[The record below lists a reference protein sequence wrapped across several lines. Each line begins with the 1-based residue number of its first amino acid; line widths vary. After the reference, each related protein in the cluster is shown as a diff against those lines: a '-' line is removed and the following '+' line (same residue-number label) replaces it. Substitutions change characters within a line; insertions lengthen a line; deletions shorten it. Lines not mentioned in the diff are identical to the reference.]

1 MELRFAVVEDRLPD
15 AQRLESLLR
24 LAFGG
29 GQPLVCDHYESGDAF
44 LTAFPSKNYQV
55 VFLDICMEGTN
66 GIETARILRRA
77 DPDLLLVFVTSSPEY
92 VWDAFPVHP
101 FDYLLKPYRE
111 EKLFQLADELR
122 RVLFRAE
129 PELEVRIARQQVHL
143 PLRKIQYAMAQNH
156 YVRIVSDD
164 GECRTVSTFSQ
175 VEQLLRAQE
184 NFLVCNRGVI
194 LNMDKVLRLD
204 CDCFEMLDGTCLP
217 VRQKDKNTLFRPV
230 HTISV
235 PPYAAGAL
243 TPRGGPTLDFS
254 LFGRYFLDLAVF
266 YPGAFLC
273 LAPLWEHVKAPRRT
287 AVLAATLVTVICLA
301 AAALCAIFELDSNIL
316 LLPTLL
322 AAFWLLR
329 WRVGPEVSVSQTAFL
344 FAVSGVMTAV
354 CTLLS
359 TVLNARAEVG
369 NDAPACLVSTSLLK
383 LGLSAVLCI
392 IFWFTAVQWSR
403 WLLREY
409 RGEAF
414 WQSAWP
420 LPTIYAAFLVFCM
433 PLDPAV
439 VLINRLMIISVLAVT
454 ISLLGIFLL
463 LYEMYQVAREY
474 TRSAQL
480 DRENQLLA
488 VESRRYTELRT
499 YMEQTRH
506 LRHDFRQHLHVI
518 AGLTEAGQVD
528 ELKNYLH
535 QYESELSE
543 ERPTLCANPAVDAL
557 AGHYDHEAH
566 SLGVPVDWRLELPR
580 QLAIPEA
587 DFCMMLGN
595 LLENAFHASQKLPPE
610 QRQVKVLARMLSPA
624 MLGLLVENRYDGV
637 LKRQQG
643 TLHST
648 KHDGMGIGLVSIQ
661 TAVSRYGGSM
671 TVETENGLFRVN
683 ILLNL

>member
-29 GQPLVCDHYESGDAF
+29 GHTLVCDHYESGDAF
-44 LTAFPSKNYQV
+44 LQAFPSKNHQV

-66 GIETARILRRA
+66 GIETARILRRT

-164 GECRTVSTFSQ
+164 GECR
-175 VEQLLRAQE
+175 A
-184 NFLVCNRGVI
+184 
-194 LNMDKVLRLD
+194 
-204 CDCFEMLDGTCLP
+204 
-217 VRQKDKNTLFRPV
+217 
-230 HTISV
+230 
-235 PPYAAGAL
+235 
-243 TPRGGPTLDFS
+243 
-254 LFGRYFLDLAVF
+254 
-266 YPGAFLC
+266 
-273 LAPLWEHVKAPRRT
+273 
-287 AVLAATLVTVICLA
+287 
-301 AAALCAIFELDSNIL
+301 
-316 LLPTLL
+316 
-322 AAFWLLR
+322 
-329 WRVGPEVSVSQTAFL
+329 
-344 FAVSGVMTAV
+344 
-354 CTLLS
+354 
-359 TVLNARAEVG
+359 
-369 NDAPACLVSTSLLK
+369 VSTSLIK

-403 WLLREY
+403 WLLQEY

-439 VLINRLMIISVLAVT
+439 VLINRLMIISVLAVS

-488 VESRRYTELRT
+488 VESRRYTELRA

-610 QRQVKVLARMLSPA
+610 QRQVKVMARMLSPA

>member
-1 MELRFAVVEDRLPD
+1 M
-15 AQRLESLLR
+15 
-24 LAFGG
+24 
-29 GQPLVCDHYESGDAF
+29 
-44 LTAFPSKNYQV
+44 
-55 VFLDICMEGTN
+55 
-66 GIETARILRRA
+66 
-77 DPDLLLVFVTSSPEY
+77 
-92 VWDAFPVHP
+92 
-101 FDYLLKPYRE
+101 
-111 EKLFQLADELR
+111 
-122 RVLFRAE
+122 
-129 PELEVRIARQQVHL
+129 
-143 PLRKIQYAMAQNH
+143 
-156 YVRIVSDD
+156 
-164 GECRTVSTFSQ
+164 
-175 VEQLLRAQE
+175 
-184 NFLVCNRGVI
+184 
-194 LNMDKVLRLD
+194 
-204 CDCFEMLDGTCLP
+204 
-217 VRQKDKNTLFRPV
+217 
-230 HTISV
+230 
-235 PPYAAGAL
+235 
-243 TPRGGPTLDFS
+243 DFS

-287 AVLAATLVTVICLA
+287 AVLTAALVTVICLA

-344 FAVSGVMTAV
+344 FAVSCVMMAV

-359 TVLNARAEVG
+359 AVLNARAEVG
-369 NDAPACLVSTSLLK
+369 NDAPACLVSTSLIK

-403 WLLREY
+403 W
-409 RGEAF
+409 
-414 WQSAWP
+414 
-420 LPTIYAAFLVFCM
+420 
-433 PLDPAV
+433 
-439 VLINRLMIISVLAVT
+439 
-454 ISLLGIFLL
+454 L

-488 VESRRYTELRT
+488 VESRRYTELRA

-595 LLENAFHASQKLPPE
+595 LLENSLHASQKLPPE

-671 TVETENGLFRVN
+671 TVETENCLFRVN

>member
-1 MELRFAVVEDRLPD
+1 M
-15 AQRLESLLR
+15 
-24 LAFGG
+24 
-29 GQPLVCDHYESGDAF
+29 
-44 LTAFPSKNYQV
+44 
-55 VFLDICMEGTN
+55 
-66 GIETARILRRA
+66 
-77 DPDLLLVFVTSSPEY
+77 
-92 VWDAFPVHP
+92 
-101 FDYLLKPYRE
+101 
-111 EKLFQLADELR
+111 
-122 RVLFRAE
+122 
-129 PELEVRIARQQVHL
+129 
-143 PLRKIQYAMAQNH
+143 
-156 YVRIVSDD
+156 
-164 GECRTVSTFSQ
+164 
-175 VEQLLRAQE
+175 
-184 NFLVCNRGVI
+184 
-194 LNMDKVLRLD
+194 
-204 CDCFEMLDGTCLP
+204 
-217 VRQKDKNTLFRPV
+217 
-230 HTISV
+230 
-235 PPYAAGAL
+235 

-287 AVLAATLVTVICLA
+287 AVLTAALVTVICLA

-344 FAVSGVMTAV
+344 FAVSCVMMAV

-359 TVLNARAEVG
+359 AVLNARAEVG
-369 NDAPACLVSTSLLK
+369 NDAPACLVSTSLIK

-403 WLLREY
+403 WLLQEY

-439 VLINRLMIISVLAVT
+439 VLINRLMIISVLAV
-454 ISLLGIFLL
+454 
-463 LYEMYQVAREY
+463 
-474 TRSAQL
+474 
-480 DRENQLLA
+480 
-488 VESRRYTELRT
+488 ESRRYTELRA

-610 QRQVKVLARMLSPA
+610 QRQVKVMARMLSPA

-671 TVETENGLFRVN
+671 TVETENCLFRVN

>member
-1 MELRFAVVEDRLPD
+1 M
-15 AQRLESLLR
+15 
-24 LAFGG
+24 
-29 GQPLVCDHYESGDAF
+29 
-44 LTAFPSKNYQV
+44 
-55 VFLDICMEGTN
+55 
-66 GIETARILRRA
+66 
-77 DPDLLLVFVTSSPEY
+77 
-92 VWDAFPVHP
+92 
-101 FDYLLKPYRE
+101 
-111 EKLFQLADELR
+111 
-122 RVLFRAE
+122 
-129 PELEVRIARQQVHL
+129 
-143 PLRKIQYAMAQNH
+143 
-156 YVRIVSDD
+156 
-164 GECRTVSTFSQ
+164 
-175 VEQLLRAQE
+175 
-184 NFLVCNRGVI
+184 
-194 LNMDKVLRLD
+194 
-204 CDCFEMLDGTCLP
+204 
-217 VRQKDKNTLFRPV
+217 
-230 HTISV
+230 
-235 PPYAAGAL
+235 
-243 TPRGGPTLDFS
+243 DFS

-287 AVLAATLVTVICLA
+287 AVLTAALVTVICLA

-344 FAVSGVMTAV
+344 FAVSSVMMAV

-359 TVLNARAEVG
+359 AVLNARAEVG

-439 VLINRLMIISVLAVT
+439 VLINRLMIIAV
-454 ISLLGIFLL
+454 
-463 LYEMYQVAREY
+463 
-474 TRSAQL
+474 
-480 DRENQLLA
+480 LA
-488 VESRRYTELRT
+488 VESRRYTELRA

-610 QRQVKVLARMLSPA
+610 QRQVKVMARMLSPA

-671 TVETENGLFRVN
+671 TVETENCLFRVN

>member
-1 MELRFAVVEDRLPD
+1 M
-15 AQRLESLLR
+15 
-24 LAFGG
+24 
-29 GQPLVCDHYESGDAF
+29 
-44 LTAFPSKNYQV
+44 
-55 VFLDICMEGTN
+55 DIT
-66 GIETARILRRA
+66 
-77 DPDLLLVFVTSSPEY
+77 
-92 VWDAFPVHP
+92 
-101 FDYLLKPYRE
+101 
-111 EKLFQLADELR
+111 
-122 RVLFRAE
+122 
-129 PELEVRIARQQVHL
+129 
-143 PLRKIQYAMAQNH
+143 
-156 YVRIVSDD
+156 
-164 GECRTVSTFSQ
+164 
-175 VEQLLRAQE
+175 
-184 NFLVCNRGVI
+184 
-194 LNMDKVLRLD
+194 
-204 CDCFEMLDGTCLP
+204 
-217 VRQKDKNTLFRPV
+217 
-230 HTISV
+230 
-235 PPYAAGAL
+235 
-243 TPRGGPTLDFS
+243 
-254 LFGRYFLDLAVF
+254 LFGRYFLDLSIL

-273 LAPLWEHVKAPRRT
+273 LAPLWEHLKAPRRT
-287 AVLAATLVTVICLA
+287 ALLTAFLVSVIDLA
-301 AAALCAIFELDSNIL
+301 AAAFCTVLELNSNMM
-316 LLPTLL
+316 LLPIFLT
-322 AAFWLLR
+322 AFWLLL
-329 WRVGPEVSVSQTAFL
+329 WRVESAVSTGQTAFL
-344 FAVSGVMTAV
+344 FSLSAVMIAV
-354 CTLLS
+354 CNLLS
-359 TVLNARAEVG
+359 IVLNARAEVD
-369 NDAPACLVSTSLLK
+369 NDAPVCLVSTALLK

-392 IFWFTAVQWSR
+392 LFWFTAVQWSR

-420 LPTIYAAFLVFCM
+420 LPAIYAAFLVFCM

-439 VLINRLMIISVLAVT
+439 VLINRLMIISVLAVS

-610 QRQVKVLARMLSPA
+610 QRQVKVMARMLSPA

>member
-1 MELRFAVVEDRLPD
+1 M
-15 AQRLESLLR
+15 
-24 LAFGG
+24 
-29 GQPLVCDHYESGDAF
+29 
-44 LTAFPSKNYQV
+44 
-55 VFLDICMEGTN
+55 
-66 GIETARILRRA
+66 
-77 DPDLLLVFVTSSPEY
+77 
-92 VWDAFPVHP
+92 
-101 FDYLLKPYRE
+101 
-111 EKLFQLADELR
+111 
-122 RVLFRAE
+122 
-129 PELEVRIARQQVHL
+129 
-143 PLRKIQYAMAQNH
+143 
-156 YVRIVSDD
+156 
-164 GECRTVSTFSQ
+164 
-175 VEQLLRAQE
+175 
-184 NFLVCNRGVI
+184 
-194 LNMDKVLRLD
+194 
-204 CDCFEMLDGTCLP
+204 
-217 VRQKDKNTLFRPV
+217 
-230 HTISV
+230 
-235 PPYAAGAL
+235 

-344 FAVSGVMTAV
+344 FSVSGVMTAV
-354 CTLLS
+354 CSLLS
-359 TVLNARAEVG
+359 VVLNARAEVG

-488 VESRRYTELRT
+488 VESR
-499 YMEQTRH
+499 
-506 LRHDFRQHLHVI
+506 QHLHVI

-595 LLENAFHASQKLPPE
+595 LLENALHASQKLPPE
-610 QRQVKVLARMLSPA
+610 QRQVKVLVRMLSPA

-643 TLHST
+643 ILHST